1 MAKAR
6 MYGYQKAYKPNNQD
20 NRWLRK
26 QEPLQGCSG
35 LKNKLDKERRNKNS

>member
-6 MYGYQKAYKPNNQD
+6 MHGYQKAYKPNNRD

-26 QEPLQGCSG
+26 QEFLYSYSA
-35 LKNKLDKERRNKNS
+35 KNQKKIEKCKSS